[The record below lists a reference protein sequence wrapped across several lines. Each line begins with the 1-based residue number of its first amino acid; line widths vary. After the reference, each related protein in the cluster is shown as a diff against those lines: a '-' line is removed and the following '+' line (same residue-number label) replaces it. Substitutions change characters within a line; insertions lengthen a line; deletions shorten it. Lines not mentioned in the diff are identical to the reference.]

1 MMKDKITEDLKK
13 ALKEG
18 DSVRVST
25 LRLLSNSLH
34 NEKIDK
40 QRELTEEEEIVI
52 VRRELKQR
60 QEAIEALRQA
70 QGKLTGE
77 TRAEDLKERI
87 EKERKEAE
95 ILKEFLPSQMPES
108 ELSELVNQVIEE
120 TGASGPQD
128 FGRVMGAVIAK
139 VAGRADGKAVVEA
152 VRKKLTS

>member
-1 MMKDKITEDLKK
+1 MIKDRITQELKEALKK
-13 ALKEG
+13 G

-40 QRELTEEEEIVI
+40 QRELTEEEEISI
-52 VRRELKQR
+52 VRRELKR
-60 QEAIEALRQA
+60 REEAIEAYGKGGRQEA
-70 QGKLTGE
+70 
-77 TRAEDLKERI
+77 A

-95 ILKEFLPSQMPES
+95 ILKEFLPAQISEK

-128 FGRVMGAVIAK
+128 FGKVMGAVMAK
-139 VAGRADGKAVVEA
+139 VAGRADGKAVAEA
-152 VRKKLTS
+152 VKTRLSIVNSVS